1 MRVDLVASS
10 PRSSFPVPQPVPR
23 HGRLSQ
29 EAEKLEETPEVRL
42 YFLAKTVHPI
52 HHLAPQRAQR
62 QTTQNRK
69 RHMATAVDLS
79 TKAGQLYTSGLA
91 VEAIAKELSVTY
103 RTARKAVQLSGVEL
117 RDPSERLKGRTRK
130 SPLA

>member
-1 MRVDLVASS
+1 
-10 PRSSFPVPQPVPR
+10 
-23 HGRLSQ
+23 
-29 EAEKLEETPEVRL
+29 
-42 YFLAKTVHPI
+42 
-52 HHLAPQRAQR
+52 
-62 QTTQNRK
+62 
-69 RHMATAVDLS
+69 MATAVDLS
-79 TKAGQLYTSGLA
+79 TQAGQLYTSGLA